1 MKNNGSRNRD
11 CLWQIDPIKKKNS
24 KILLYRFKIIPRK
37 TMDYNDIVTIF
48 GNYQLLKKKKSIVK
62 YRFKINSNETMD
74 YDQL

>member
-1 MKNNGSRNRD
+1 MGHEIVTVFGKSI
-11 CLWQIDPIKKKNS
+11 QSKKKNS

-37 TMDYNDIVTIF
+37 TMDYNEIV
-48 GNYQLLKKKKSIVK
+48 GNYQLLKKKSIVK